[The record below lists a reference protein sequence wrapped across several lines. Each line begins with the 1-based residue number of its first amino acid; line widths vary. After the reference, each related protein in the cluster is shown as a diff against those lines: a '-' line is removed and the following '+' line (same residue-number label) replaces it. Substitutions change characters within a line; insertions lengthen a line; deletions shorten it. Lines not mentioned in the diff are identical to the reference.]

1 VIGGRVV
8 RGEYNMSITDE
19 GHYGPKQLNLLKTV
33 WGEGFLSPG
42 GTDEIDEV
50 MKGIDASAKTVLD
63 IGCGCGG
70 AAIHLIK
77 NHGAKS
83 VLGIDTESLVIQRA
97 KKLAVKYDLSKLA
110 HFRCVKPGPL
120 DISNDSVDLV
130 FSKEVFLHIPNKDF
144 LIKDIYRILKPG
156 GIVAVSDWMRIDENS
171 PSIQMQEYIEAEGL
185 NMHMYSLKRYEQA
198 LKNAGFVDIA
208 IKDRN
213 AWYLGKAKKE
223 LAAIEGSLN
232 KQVIDAIGPE
242 ETSGVIDI
250 WKKLIGVL
258 KLGEHRPGHFKAVK
272 K

>member
-1 VIGGRVV
+1 
-8 RGEYNMSITDE
+8 MSLTDE

-50 MKGIDASAKTVLD
+50 MKGIDASEKTVLD

-77 NHGAKS
+77 SHGAKS
-83 VLGIDTESLVIQRA
+83 VLGIDIESLVIKRA
-97 KKLAVKYDLSKLA
+97 EELAVKYDLSSLA

-120 DISNDSVDLV
+120 DILDESIDLV
-130 FSKEVFLHIPNKDF
+130 FSKEVFLHIPNKED
-144 LIKDIYRILKPG
+144 LIKDIYRVLKPG
-156 GIVAVSDWMRIDENS
+156 GMVAVSDWMRIDDNP
-171 PSIQMQEYIEAEGL
+171 PSIQMQEYIAAEGL
-185 NMHMYSLKRYEQA
+185 DMYMCSLKRYEQA
-198 LKNAGFVDIA
+198 LKNAGFIDIA

-223 LAAIEGSLN
+223 LAAIEGPLN

-242 ETSGVIDI
+242 ETAGAIDI

-258 KLGEHRPGHFKAVK
+258 ELGEHRPGHFKAVK
-272 K
+272 KIY

>member
-1 VIGGRVV
+1 
-8 RGEYNMSITDE
+8 MSLTDE

-50 MKGIDASAKTVLD
+50 LNGIDVSDKSILD

-70 AAIHLIK
+70 AAIHFIK

-83 VLGIDTESLVIQRA
+83 VLGIDTEILVIQRA
-97 KKLAVKYDLSKLA
+97 KELSLSNDVSEFVE
-110 HFRCVKPGPL
+110 FRCINPGPL
-120 DISNDSVDLV
+120 DIPDESVDLV
-130 FSKEVFLHIPNKDF
+130 FSKEVFLHIPNKKD
-144 LIKDIYRILKPG
+144 LLKDIFRVLKPG
-156 GIVAVSDWMRIDENS
+156 GLIATSDWMRVDDNP
-171 PSIQMQEYIEAEGL
+171 PSIQMQEYIKAEGL
-185 NMHMYSLKRYEQA
+185 DMYMCSLEHYKKL
-198 LKNAGFVDIA
+198 LKDTGFSDIT

-213 AWYLGKAKKE
+213 AWYLSKAQQE
-223 LAAIEGSLN
+223 VVSIEGPLN

-242 ETSGVIDI
+242 EVAGAIDI

-258 KLGEHRPGHFKAVK
+258 EIGEHRPGHFKAFK

>member
-1 VIGGRVV
+1 
-8 RGEYNMSITDE
+8 MSLTDE

-50 MKGIDASAKTVLD
+50 MKGIDASGKIVLD

-77 NHGAKS
+77 NHVVKS

-97 KKLAVKYDLSKLA
+97 KELATKYNLSSVA
-110 HFRCVKPGPL
+110 NFCCVEPGPL
-120 DISNDSVDLV
+120 KIPDESVDLV
-130 FSKEVFLHIPNKDF
+130 FSKEVFLHVPDKDN
-144 LIKDIYRILKPG
+144 LIKDIYRVLKPG
-156 GIVAVSDWMRIDENS
+156 GLVAVSDWMRIDDNP
-171 PSIQMQEYIEAEGL
+171 PSIQMKEYIAAEGL
-185 NMHMYSLKRYEQA
+185 DMYMCSLKRYKQA
-198 LKNAGFVDIA
+198 LKNAGFIDII

-213 AWYLGKAKKE
+213 AWYLEKAYQE
-223 LAAIEGSLN
+223 LADIEGPLN
-232 KQVIDAIGPE
+232 KQIIDVIGPE
-242 ETSGVIDI
+242 ETAEAIDI

-258 KLGEHRPGHFKAVK
+258 ELGEHRPGHFKAFK

>member
-1 VIGGRVV
+1 
-8 RGEYNMSITDE
+8 MSITDE
-19 GHYGPKQLNLLKTV
+19 GHYGPKQLNLQKTL

-50 MKGIDASAKTVLD
+50 MKGIDASDKTVLD

-77 NHGAKS
+77 NCGAKS

-97 KKLAVKYDLSKLA
+97 ERLAAKYDLSNLA

-120 DISNDSVDLV
+120 DIPDESVDLV
-130 FSKEVFLHIPNKDF
+130 FSKEVFLHIPNKDD
-144 LIKDIYRILKPG
+144 LIKDIYRVLKPG
-156 GIVAVSDWMRIDENS
+156 GMVAVSDWMRINDS
-171 PSIQMQEYIEAEGL
+171 PPSIQMQEYIAAEGL
-185 NMHMYSLKRYEQA
+185 DMYMCSLKRYEQA
-198 LKNAGFVDIA
+198 LKNTGFIDIVM
-208 IKDRN
+208 KDRN
-213 AWYLGKAKKE
+213 VWYLNKAQQE
-223 LAAIEGSLN
+223 LADIEGPLN
-232 KQVIDAIGPE
+232 KQVINAIGPE
-242 ETSGVIDI
+242 ETVEAINI

>member
-1 VIGGRVV
+1 
-8 RGEYNMSITDE
+8 MSITDE

-50 MKGIDASAKTVLD
+50 MKGIDASGKKVLD

-97 KKLAVKYDLSKLA
+97 EELATKYNLSNLVN
-110 HFRCVKPGPL
+110 FCCVKPGPL
-120 DISNDSVDLV
+120 DILDESFDIV
-130 FSKEVFLHIPNKDF
+130 FSKEVFLHISDKDD
-144 LIKDIYRILKPG
+144 LIKDIYRVLKPG
-156 GIVAVSDWMRIDENS
+156 GLVAVSDWMRIDDNP
-171 PSIQMQEYIEAEGL
+171 PSIQMKQYISAEGL
-185 NMHMYSLKRYEQA
+185 DMYMCSLKRYEQA
-198 LKNAGFVDIA
+198 LKNAGFIDIV

-213 AWYLGKAKKE
+213 AWYLDKAYQE
-223 LAAIEGSLN
+223 LADIEGPLN

-242 ETSGVIDI
+242 ETAEAIDI

-258 KLGEHRPGHFKAVK
+258 ELGEHRPGHFKAFK

>member
-1 VIGGRVV
+1 
-8 RGEYNMSITDE
+8 MSLTDE

-42 GTDEIDEV
+42 GTDEIDEII
-50 MKGIDASAKTVLD
+50 KGINASGKNILD

-83 VLGIDTESLVIQRA
+83 VLGIDTESLVVKRA
-97 KKLAVKYDLSKLA
+97 EELAVKHNLSKLA

-120 DISNDSVDLV
+120 DILDESVDIV
-130 FSKEVFLHIPNKDF
+130 FSKEVFLHIPNKDD
-144 LIKDIYRILKPG
+144 LIKDIYRVLKHG
-156 GIVAVSDWMRIDENS
+156 GLVVVGDWMRIDDS
-171 PSIQMQEYIEAEGL
+171 PPSIQMQEYIAAEGL
-185 NMHMYSLKRYEQA
+185 DMYMCSLKRYKQV
-198 LKNAGFVDIA
+198 LKESGFIDIA

-232 KQVIDAIGPE
+232 KQVINAIGPD
-242 ETSGVIDI
+242 ETAEAIDI

-258 KLGEHRPGHFKAVK
+258 ELGEHRPGHFKAVK